1 MLLEENENLHAQMST
16 LRSETNATEAK
27 FIRADLD
34 DALDQLNKEQT
45 LHTETSSLLQNTR
58 DSLETTENLLS
69 SVKLELA
76 MVMFRLFFFCIKK
89 CSNTIEK
96 HESFL
101 NVLFYLQ
108 GKDKIAELSIQ
119 CDNLKKSVEIK
130 QNELEDAE
138 SVQKELEG
146 KWEGERALKGKL
158 EKDLNTEKE
167 QVDFLKNQLNKVVG
181 EKEEVHNSK
190 IFIPNKYFLF

>member
-1 MLLEENENLHAQMST
+1 MEENENLHAQMST

-27 FIRADLD
+27 LRADLD

-58 DSLETTENLLS
+58 DSLETIEDLLS
-69 SVKLELA
+69 SVTLELA
-76 MVMFRLFFFCIKK
+76 MVMFRLFFFCIKR
-89 CSNTIEK
+89 CSYTIEK
-96 HESFL
+96 HGWFK

-108 GKDKIAELSIQ
+108 GKDKIDELSIQ

-130 QNELEDAE
+130 QNELEYAE
-138 SVQKELEG
+138 SALKELEG
-146 KWEGERALKGKL
+146 KWEGERELKGKL

-167 QVDFLKNQLNKVVG
+167 QVDFLKNQLNKVME
-181 EKEEVHNSK
+181 EKEEVHNTE
-190 IFIPNKYFLF
+190 ILIL